1 MENYHKLSSWSAYH
15 AKIADIT
22 LDKLTFSCEGKTYVT
37 PFDPPM
43 TSYREARER
52 VVEMDKECVSAL
64 GRSDITISR
73 YAFPTGWYLGLF
85 TLVAT
90 VFVVFSTRRNFAS
103 GGLIA
108 SVVPDF
114 FRRFCSAIQPYLF
127 WGMVAIHGTETYVF
141 VTSRLIKHNVN
152 VMNPV
157 FWNWAGDCFI
167 SGVGAFQRFDAMV
180 NQKRI
185 EKERQ
190 KH

>member
-1 MENYHKLSSWSAYH
+1 MENYHQVSSWTAYD
-15 AKIADIT
+15 AKISDIT
-22 LDKLTFSCEGKTYVT
+22 LDKLTFSCGGKTYVT
-37 PFDPPM
+37 PFSPPM

-64 GRSDITISR
+64 GRSDITISQ

-85 TLVAT
+85 MLVTVTLAA
-90 VFVVFSTRRNFAS
+90 FSTRSNFAP

-108 SVVPDF
+108 SVVPDA

-127 WGMVAIHGTETYVF
+127 WGMIAIHGTETWVF
-141 VTSRLIKHNVN
+141 TRSRLIKHNVN

-167 SGVGAFQRFDAMV
+167 EGVGAFNRYARHTGCDLSVVQDD
-180 NQKRI
+180 
-185 EKERQ
+185 
-190 KH
+190 